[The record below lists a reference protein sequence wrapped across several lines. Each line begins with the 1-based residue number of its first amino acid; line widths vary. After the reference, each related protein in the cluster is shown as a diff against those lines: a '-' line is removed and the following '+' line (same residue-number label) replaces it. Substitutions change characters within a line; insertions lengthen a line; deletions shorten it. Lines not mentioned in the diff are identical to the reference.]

1 MIPAAGSARRRC
13 VLSLSK
19 AGREAERVL
28 RFVVRRLLLMIPVLF
43 GLSVLLFIWVRA
55 LPGDPARSLLGRQ
68 GHAGVGGPGQRAV
81 RLRQAAASSS
91 TSPTSARCSRA
102 TSAPRR
108 GPGSRCSGTFLDRFP
123 ATIELALAAM
133 LFAIVVGIPLGYAA
147 AKRAGGALDFFAVG
161 GSLLGVVIPV
171 FVLAYLLKIVFA
183 VGLSGPLGALAVL
196 PASGR
201 QDPRIDAT
209 HITNFYV
216 LDGLITREWDAAW
229 DAILHLILPA
239 HRPRLDPA
247 GDHRPDDPGLGAG
260 GAERGLRPHRPRQG
274 PGPEPDHPPACAA
287 QRDAAGARPPSACTT
302 GALLAGAV
310 LTESVFAFNGIGSY
324 LFDAISTLDFA
335 VLQGFILFIAVVY
348 ALVNLVVD
356 LGYGVI
362 DPRLRTR

>member
-1 MIPAAGSARRRC
+1 MY
-13 VLSLSK
+13 K
-19 AGREAERVL
+19 
-28 RFVVRRLLLMIPVLF
+28 
-43 GLSVLLFIWVRA
+43 
-55 LPGDPARSLLGRQ
+55 RQ
-68 GHAGVGGPGQRAV
+68 
-81 RLRQAAASSS
+81 
-91 TSPTSARCSRA
+91 
-102 TSAPRR
+102 
-108 GPGSRCSGTFLDRFP
+108 FLDRFP
-123 ATIELALAAM
+123 ATIELSLAA
-133 LFAIVVGIPLGYAA
+133 LTFAIAVGIPLGYAA
-147 AKRAGGALDFFAVG
+147 AKRAGGALDFVAVG

-183 VGLSGPLGALAVL
+183 VGLPGPLGVLAFL

-201 QDPRIDAT
+201 QNPRIDAT

-229 DAILHLILPA
+229 DALLHLVLPA
-239 HRPRLDPA
+239 IALGSIPLAIIVRMTRASVLEVLHEDYVRTA
-247 GDHRPDDPGLGAG
+247 QAKGLAPSLITRRHVLRN
-260 GAERGLRPHRPRQG
+260 AMLPVSTTIGLQ
-274 PGPEPDHPPACAA
+274 
-287 QRDAAGARPPSACTT
+287 T

-324 LFDAISTLDFA
+324 LFDAISSLDFA